1 MRNSVVKTITRNAV
15 VAAIYFLLTFAS
27 SPISFGQIQ
36 FRLAEALILLCFFR
50 RDFTIGLTLGC
61 LCANCLSTL
70 GPWDILIGTMATLIS
85 CLGISFCKHLFIA
98 SLIPVI
104 VNGIA
109 IGLELYFV
117 LQINL
122 WLGVGFVALG
132 ELICV
137 SVLGYLLFL
146 LLRRNKPF
154 MEAIGANKN
163 LDFKW

>member
-1 MRNSVVKTITRNAV
+1 MKSSIVKTITRNAV
-15 VAAIYFLLTFAS
+15 VAAIYFLLTFATT
-27 SPISFGQIQ
+27 PFSFGQVQ

-50 RDFTIGLTLGC
+50 RDYVFGLTIGC

-70 GPWDILIGTMATLIS
+70 GPWDILIGTAATFVS

-98 SLIPVI
+98 TIIPVVI
-104 VNGIA
+104 NAFAVGA
-109 IGLELYFV
+109 ELYFV

-122 WLGVGFVALG
+122 WLGAAYVALG

-137 SVLGYLLFL
+137 SVLGYMLFL

-154 MEAIGANKN
+154 MLAIGANRG

>member
-1 MRNSVVKTITRNAV
+1 MKNSIVKTITRNAV

-70 GPWDILIGTMATLIS
+70 GPWDILIGTLATFIS
-85 CLGISFCKHLFIA
+85 CIGISFCKHLLIA
-98 SLIPVI
+98 SFVPVV
-104 VNGIA
+104 VNALA
-109 IGLELYFV
+109 IGFELHFV
-117 LQINL
+117 LEINL
-122 WLGVGFVALG
+122 WLGFAFVALG
-132 ELICV
+132 ELVCV

>member
-1 MRNSVVKTITRNAV
+1 MRNSIVKTITRNAV

-50 RDFTIGLTLGC
+50 RDFAIGLTLGC

-109 IGLELYFV
+109 IGLELHFV